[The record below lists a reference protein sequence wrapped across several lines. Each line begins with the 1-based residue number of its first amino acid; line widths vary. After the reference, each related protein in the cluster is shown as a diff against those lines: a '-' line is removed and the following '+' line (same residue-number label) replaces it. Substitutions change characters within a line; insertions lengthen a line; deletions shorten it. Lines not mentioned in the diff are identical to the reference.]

1 MIIFILNNEDNEET
15 VETDSSEGVPHQG
28 DGLADQ
34 SEEGENT
41 EEQTEQEQENIQ
53 QTETSETVDYSSD
66 LDTIQKQIDELT
78 SYSFA
83 SCLLLS
89 LIFLF
94 SVIKSLFS
102 GFR

>member
-1 MIIFILNNEDNEET
+1 MIIFILNNEDNEEPVQT
-15 VETDSSEGVPHQG
+15 ESGEGVPQQG

-34 SEEGENT
+34 GQEGENT
-41 EEQTEQEQENIQ
+41 EEQTEQDQEDIQ
-53 QTETSETVDYSSD
+53 QNETIESQDYSSA
-66 LDTIQKQIDELT
+66 LDTIQEQIDEIT
-78 SYSFA
+78 AYSFA

>member
-1 MIIFILNNEDNEET
+1 MIIFILNNEDNEEPVQT
-15 VETDSSEGVPHQG
+15 ESGENVPQEG

-34 SEEGENT
+34 EQEGENT

-53 QTETSETVDYSSD
+53 QTETTESIDYSSA
-66 LDTIQKQIDELT
+66 LDVIQEQIDELT
-78 SYSFA
+78 VYSFA

>member
-1 MIIFILNNEDNEET
+1 MIIFILNNEDNEEP
-15 VETDSSEGVPHQG
+15 VQNESAEGVPQEG
-28 DGLADQ
+28 DGLANQ
-34 SEEGENT
+34 EQEGENT

-53 QTETSETVDYSSD
+53 ETETTESIDYTSA
-66 LDTIQKQIDELT
+66 LDDIQEQIEELT
-78 SYSFA
+78 AYSFA